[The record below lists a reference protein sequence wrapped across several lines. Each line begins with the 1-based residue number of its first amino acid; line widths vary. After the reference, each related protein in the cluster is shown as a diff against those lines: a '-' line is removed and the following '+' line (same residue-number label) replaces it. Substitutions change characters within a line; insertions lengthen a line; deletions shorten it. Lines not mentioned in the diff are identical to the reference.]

1 MVDTI
6 PISQVRNDLS
16 SLVDKVSDLSRTVY
30 ITVKGK
36 VKAAL
41 ISAAE
46 LELLNETLEVL
57 SDPEAMEAIKHSQAD
72 IKAGRTIPWSVV
84 KQKMLI

>member
-1 MVDTI
+1 MNDTI
-6 PISQVRNDLS
+6 PISQVRSELP
-16 SLVDKVSDLSRTVY
+16 SLVEKVSDLSHTVY

-41 ISAAE
+41 VSAAE

-57 SDPEAMEAIKHSQAD
+57 SDPKAMKAINASQAD
-72 IKAGRTIPWSVV
+72 IKAGRTIPWAKV
-84 KQKMLI
+84 KQKMLP